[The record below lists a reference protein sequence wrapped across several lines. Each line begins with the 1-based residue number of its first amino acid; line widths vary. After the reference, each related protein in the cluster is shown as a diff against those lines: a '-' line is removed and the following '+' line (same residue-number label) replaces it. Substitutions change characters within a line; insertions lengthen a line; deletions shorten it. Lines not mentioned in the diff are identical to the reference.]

1 MSKVTS
7 YQGLVNEQAKAAVRV
22 SGAHHSSWTGHQVAS
37 APDRKVRGAVTWN
50 NTIEYNDEKVT
61 APLKEMFANARVH
74 NQDRETLQWYREAL
88 KTTFHE
94 NVHLLAAE
102 GSDHRDAMQAYA
114 NTPGL
119 RPLEEG
125 ITEVYS
131 YNHLNAYIDDLGLE
145 EIAPGIRSAPA
156 DPSYREYTP
165 AAQTF
170 ADSIGRR
177 SGVGSDEVIRRM
189 AVVNAEQKFRVA
201 AETIYDNSELPGLVP
216 ENQRAAAV
224 QRIEASMRP
233 PFAGIADLSTSDRAQ
248 LRRQSAVAGAQAANA
263 GYAEVRTIQ
272 EQWTRSA
279 PEVGRGA
286 TQQQS
291 QETQQ
296 QGPQHGP
303 RRSAQTG
310 QHAQQ
315 QAPPRELQ
323 DAMRAGL
330 GGTAPMSGA
339 KRLSPDQL
347 GSRRGG
353 AQTAQ
358 QRQGPERDV

>member
-1 MSKVTS
+1 
-7 YQGLVNEQAKAAVRV
+7 
-22 SGAHHSSWTGHQVAS
+22 
-37 APDRKVRGAVTWN
+37 
-50 NTIEYNDEKVT
+50 
-61 APLKEMFANARVH
+61 
-74 NQDRETLQWYREAL
+74 
-88 KTTFHE
+88 
-94 NVHLLAAE
+94 
-102 GSDHRDAMQAYA
+102 
-114 NTPGL
+114 
-119 RPLEEG
+119 
-125 ITEVYS
+125 
-131 YNHLNAYIDDLGLE
+131 
-145 EIAPGIRSAPA
+145 
-156 DPSYREYTP
+156 
-165 AAQTF
+165 
-170 ADSIGRR
+170 
-177 SGVGSDEVIRRM
+177 M